1 LLGTAVICLT
11 LNSRY
16 VVFLFEPKK
25 QHNSHMEKICGY
37 LYPRQFRKCYLLGKV
52 ENTIN
57 CIKKSHMWSWRTS
70 HVLPKAVHKYGYI
83 PQCNFIWMKW
93 FVFGQHN
100 RQPVCK
106 QSLNI
111 LQPIIILLP
120 KATSCSVWLYR
131 PTFIFSCCQIWA
143 YISLPSREVGLS
155 IVRCNLPSAAVMADS
170 YLGIL
175 LVSRRSLG

>member
-1 LLGTAVICLT
+1 MLGAAVICLP
-11 LNSRY
+11 LNSLY

-25 QHNSHMEKICGY
+25 QHNSQLEKICDY

-52 ENTIN
+52 ENRIFN
-57 CIKKSHMWSWRTS
+57 ISIKKSQAWSWRTS
-70 HVLPKAVHKYGYI
+70 HILLKAVYIYGYI

-111 LQPIIILLP
+111 LQPIIFCCPRQPPALCGYTDLL
-120 KATSCSVWLYR
+120 L
-131 PTFIFSCCQIWA
+131 FSHVVRYEPI
-143 YISLPSREVGLS
+143 YHSLQERLD
-155 IVRCNLPSAAVMADS
+155 SA
-170 YLGIL
+170 L
-175 LVSRRSLG
+175 